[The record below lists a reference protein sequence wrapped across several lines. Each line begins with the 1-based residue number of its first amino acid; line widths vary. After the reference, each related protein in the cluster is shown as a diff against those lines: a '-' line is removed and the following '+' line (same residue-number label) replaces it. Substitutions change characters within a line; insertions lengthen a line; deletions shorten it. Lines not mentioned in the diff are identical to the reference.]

1 MHPRLDEVEVL
12 KDGLLTKVMIPEIQL
27 EQISIVE
34 TSDKE
39 KS

>member
-12 KDGLLTKVMIPEIQL
+12 KDGLLIKVMIPEIQL

-34 TSDKE
+34 TSDRE